1 MEFKLIFEEVLK
13 LAFLKGID
21 NFIELYNLQSNKNF
35 VNKTLGNLAMNVKN
49 QDVHTNYIV
58 NSEVEKAN
66 HIKTILNRDSKL
78 NTFFTNLKI

>member
-49 QDVHTNYIV
+49 QDVHTNYIA